1 MPYDDLYEKHGR
13 RVGIDPS
20 WLKRIAQIENS
31 ERATGCT
38 GSYCGLF
45 QMSKSE
51 FTRNGGTGS
60 IFDPEQNT
68 MAAANK
74 MAREALAFK
83 EKYGRDPTLTDIYM
97 VHQQGEAGYDAH
109 MRNPDQ
115 PAVASMHST
124 GEGKEKGLGWSR
136 LAISLNTPGGT
147 GQYGGT
153 DKITSQQFV
162 EAWDAKLKGGG
173 ALLGGHE
180 QAGLPVQA
188 EDLPEEG
195 AIITSE
201 DAGLP
206 EGAPG
211 AKRTRAGRGAAD
223 AQKASLINETEE
235 EDFKPNIPKFQVPD
249 LSVKFTEGMT

>member
-1 MPYDDLYEKHGR
+1 
-13 RVGIDPS
+13 
-20 WLKRIAQIENS
+20 
-31 ERATGCT
+31 
-38 GSYCGLF
+38 
-45 QMSKSE
+45 
-51 FTRNGGTGS
+51 
-60 IFDPEQNT
+60 

-109 MRNPDQ
+109 MQNPDQ

-124 GEGKEKGLGWSR
+124 GEGQQKGLGWSR

-147 GQYGGT
+147 AQYGGT

-173 ALLGGHE
+173 AIMGGHE
-180 QAGLPVQA
+180 PSGLPRQA
-188 EDLPEEG
+188 EDLPDEG

-206 EGAPG
+206 EGEG
-211 AKRTRAGRGAAD
+211 KGKRTRAGRGAAD
-223 AQKASLINETEE
+223 AAKPSLMSEE
-235 EDFKPNIPKFQVPD
+235 EEPFKPNIPKFQVPD
-249 LSVKFTEGMT
+249 LSVKFTEGMI